1 MAPSLDA
8 AIDLAFFG
16 VKYTDMG
23 NPDDSL
29 LSFNELEGKS
39 ELEMLDIYLN
49 HGLKSNGC
57 GLCSVALRAR

>member
-1 MAPSLDA
+1 MAPNLDA

-23 NPDDSL
+23 NPDDDL
-29 LSFNELEGKS
+29 LLFNELEGKS

-49 HGLKSNGC
+49 HGLKDNGC
-57 GLCSVALRAR
+57 GVSSVSGTD